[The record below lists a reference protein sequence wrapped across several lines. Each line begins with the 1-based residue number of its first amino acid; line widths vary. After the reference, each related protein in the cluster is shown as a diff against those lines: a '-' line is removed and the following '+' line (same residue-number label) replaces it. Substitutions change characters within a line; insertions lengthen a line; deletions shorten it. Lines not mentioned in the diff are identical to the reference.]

1 MKNLAI
7 RPRWMGLMY
16 RPVHLKTLALKNV
29 ETLVIFS
36 LIILN
41 FHKNIKKVRDIDKIC
56 NNATIDRNPS
66 FIDINN
72 NETVKNTFVGIQIH
86 FVLIHRSEG
95 YCKILY
101 TQKVNDQMLQ

>member
-1 MKNLAI
+1 MFY
-7 RPRWMGLMY
+7 PS
-16 RPVHLKTLALKNV
+16 KTNNNEPNILS
-29 ETLVIFS
+29 EPSSLVLVRCNYWSEIGR
-36 LIILN
+36 N
-41 FHKNIKKVRDIDKIC
+41 FADLVSKEIVCDKIC
-56 NNATIDRNPS
+56 DNATINQNPS

-72 NETVKNTFVGIQIH
+72 NETVQNVGIQIH